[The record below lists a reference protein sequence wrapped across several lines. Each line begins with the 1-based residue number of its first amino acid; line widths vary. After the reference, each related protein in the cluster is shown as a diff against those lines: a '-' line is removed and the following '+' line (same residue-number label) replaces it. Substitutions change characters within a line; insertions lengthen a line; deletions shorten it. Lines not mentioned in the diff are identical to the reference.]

1 MFTAFC
7 VLWRLWSIRWGHPM
21 APLLLRENHILRSLA
36 LEFLYPGLTLIG
48 SIRGFEAHAARF
60 VKVRPV
66 DFRRFT

>member
-1 MFTAFC
+1 
-7 VLWRLWSIRWGHPM
+7 M

-48 SIRGFEAHAARF
+48 SIRGSEAHAARL